1 VLKFIWVIYMSKN
14 EKPHNRIAELRKEKG
29 LTLQQVAD
37 AIGVGNNTISRYE
50 NGKREPKLETWIKLA
65 VFFGVSV
72 SYLQGLDEDEER
84 ESIKILELKND
95 LKNGKNY
102 QKKYVRRFLNSSAET
117 SIDKLSEH
125 DIDLIWDVVNSS
137 NSLIGSLVDFS
148 SFKTLEALQNVIK
161 TLTVITSQYRLFS
174 DDPEGFEKR
183 IIPVVNEFLFELK
196 KLE

>member
-1 VLKFIWVIYMSKN
+1 MSKN

>member
-1 VLKFIWVIYMSKN
+1 MLKFIWVIYMSKN